1 MPTIENNVIC
11 KPNYLFKPDN
21 MQQISEFYTKSIKYF
36 IKD

>member
-21 MQQISEFYTKSIKYF
+21 MLQISEFYT
-36 IKD
+36 